1 MDDSQRDAR
10 MRAISYIG
18 ISHKSSGRVKDYLVR
33 SGFLPETAQEAVDT
47 LVSDGYIDD
56 LRIARSLA
64 AARTGK
70 KSESRYALLQRLS
83 QAGISRDVLTCAEE
97 YFRSDEDSLSDLVDT
112 AILPDFKK
120 QMELPDFDAQKWM
133 NKTFR
138 YLMSRGFSSSL
149 VADTL
154 RNRIRDVE

>member
-1 MDDSQRDAR
+1 

-70 KSESRYALLQRLS
+70 KSESRYSLLQRLS

-154 RNRIRDVE
+154 RNRICDVE

>member
-1 MDDSQRDAR
+1 

-18 ISHKSSGRVKDYLVR
+18 ISHKSSGKVRDYLVR
-33 SGFLPETAQEAVDT
+33 AGYEPETVQEAVDS

-56 LRIARSLA
+56 LRIARSLI
-64 AARTGK
+64 AARTGR
-70 KSESRYALLQRLS
+70 KSEGRYALLQRLR
-83 QAGISRDVLTCAEE
+83 QAGISDDGLKSADE
-97 YFRSDEDSLSDLVDT
+97 YLRSDADSISDLYE
-112 AILPDFKK
+112 AYIGPDLMK
-120 QMELPDFDAQKWM
+120 QRELPDFDAQKWM

>member
-1 MDDSQRDAR
+1 

>member
-70 KSESRYALLQRLS
+70 KSESRYSLLQRLS

-154 RNRIRDVE
+154 RNRICDVE